1 MSERDNHLTLEMP
14 SLAANVGVARVSL
27 AAFASQLDFTLAELE
42 ELKVAVSEAV
52 TNCVLHAY
60 PERPGN
66 VRIEAWIEDGEVG
79 VRVQDWGVGI
89 EDVEQARQAAYTSSD
104 DPDHLGLGF
113 TFMENFMDRVEVW
126 SQPGAGTV
134 VTMTKRPRMAAL
146 QPANGEERQA

>member
-1 MSERDNHLTLEMP
+1 MSRRDNHLTIEMP
-14 SLAANVGVARVSL
+14 SRPENVGVARVSL

-60 PERPGN
+60 PGRTGE
-66 VRIEAWIEDGEVG
+66 VKVEAWISEGELG
-79 VRVQDWGVGI
+79 VRVTDWGVGI
-89 EDVEQARQAAYTSSD
+89 EDVEQARQAAYTSSQ

-134 VTMTKRPRMAAL
+134 VTMTKRPRAAAL
-146 QPANGEERQA
+146 QAANGEERRA